1 MALKRV
7 SDIDRQLEK
16 ERIESDED
24 LLITKSSN
32 IVDLDI
38 GLTSEDFFGD
48 KIVGLS
54 IAAIGDLINYSTV
67 GRVDGLLL
75 KQWSLDAKS
84 KIKIMP
90 MIQLSKDKVAQL
102 SDYEWTQLNLGGGR
116 MPAHVQVKMFL
127 RLHNE
132 GVLSYKE
139 IVNLGLD
146 TELLTDIVYML
157 KFGYEEREQKI
168 DTFQKLIDSHDE
180 KRKNT
185 SK

>member
-54 IAAIGDLINYSTV
+54 IAAIGDLIN
-67 GRVDGLLL
+67 
-75 KQWSLDAKS
+75 
-84 KIKIMP
+84 
-90 MIQLSKDKVAQL
+90 
-102 SDYEWTQLNLGGGR
+102 LG
-116 MPAHVQVKMFL
+116 V
-127 RLHNE
+127 
-132 GVLSYKE
+132 
-139 IVNLGLD
+139 
-146 TELLTDIVYML
+146 
-157 KFGYEEREQKI
+157 
-168 DTFQKLIDSHDE
+168 
-180 KRKNT
+180 
-185 SK
+185 